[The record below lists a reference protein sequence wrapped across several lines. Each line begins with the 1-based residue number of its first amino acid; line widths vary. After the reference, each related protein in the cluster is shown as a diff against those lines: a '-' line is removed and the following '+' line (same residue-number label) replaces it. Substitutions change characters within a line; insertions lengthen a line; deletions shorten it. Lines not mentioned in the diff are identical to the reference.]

1 MNFKLNNHKAQIEIT
16 DGDNHLTID
25 FLSAPLD
32 YLIEVNDTQ
41 ASFYAKKNV
50 KCHSYISDGSFS
62 ALIKKDSARNVSL
75 TLKVKFDIVLEAAED
90 KFMFGLNESNY
101 CIYFEGCLYSLDD
114 LDNLSLIV
122 RTESASIKIKKITED
137 FTEQNVR
144 AFSLADP
151 LSIDQTS
158 IMPEFSIA
166 TFDDFNFTM
175 PRLIRHGIP
184 VISTVPAMID
194 DNSSQAEV
202 DYYNQGLGPTS
213 KKIYVRIICNSILES
228 LSYLEESPNLQ
239 LKVYL
244 PNGLDTVKSASYQPM
259 YFLSSDATNKISIYY
274 STFDFYT
281 QGTYNN
287 IDYVDGFMY
296 FDVQAPLTVQK
307 YMPIQFDFSV

>member
-1 MNFKLNNHKAQIEIT
+1 MNFKLNNHQAQIEIT
-16 DGDNHLTID
+16 EGNNKLFLD

-32 YLIEVNDTQ
+32 YLIAEDDSNISLF
-41 ASFYAKKNV
+41 ARKNV
-50 KCHSYISDGSFS
+50 KCISFIKDESFF
-62 ALIKKDSARNVSL
+62 AIFKKDSAHKISL
-75 TLKVKFDIVLEAAED
+75 TLKINFDILIEAAQD
-90 KFMFGLNESNY
+90 KFLFGVGDTNY
-101 CIYFEGCLYSLDD
+101 CIDFDGCIYVLDD
-114 LDNLSLIV
+114 SNNLSLTLNID
-122 RTESASIKIKKITED
+122 SASINIKKISND
-137 FTEQNVR
+137 FTEQNVKIM
-144 AFSLADP
+144 SLSDP
-151 LSIDQTS
+151 FLIDQTS

-184 VISTVPAMID
+184 VISTVPSMIT
-194 DNSSQAEV
+194 NTSSQADV

-213 KKIYVRIICNSILES
+213 KKIYLRIICNSILES

-244 PNGLDTVKSASYQPM
+244 PNGLDTVKAATYQPM
-259 YFLSSDATNKISIYY
+259 YFLSSDATNNISIYY

-296 FDVQAPLTVQK
+296 FDVQVPLTVQK
-307 YMPIQFDFSV
+307 YMPIQFDFTV

>member
-1 MNFKLNNHKAQIEIT
+1 MNFTLNNHKAQIEIS
-16 DGDNHLTID
+16 DGNNQLIID

-32 YLIEVNDTQ
+32 YLIEQNDNQ
-41 ASFYAKKNV
+41 VSFYAKKNV
-50 KCHSYISDGSFS
+50 KCFSFLS
-62 ALIKKDSARNVSL
+62 EDYFFTLIKKESARNISL
-75 TLKVKFDIVLEAAED
+75 TIKINFDIVLEAAED
-90 KFMFGLNESNY
+90 KFMFGVGESNY
-101 CIYFEGCLYSLDD
+101 CIYFDGCLYSLDD
-114 LDNLSLIV
+114 LGNLSLNI
-122 RTESASIKIKKITED
+122 RSESASIKVKNLGID
-137 FTEQNVR
+137 FTEQN
-144 AFSLADP
+144 FKSLSVANP
-151 LSIDQTS
+151 LFIDQTS

-166 TFDDFNFTM
+166 TFDDFNFLM

-184 VISTVPAMID
+184 VISTVPSMID
-194 DNSSQAEV
+194 DNSSQADV
-202 DYYNQGLGPTS
+202 DYYNQGLGPSS

-244 PNGLDTVKSASYQPM
+244 PNGLDTVKSATYQPM

-307 YMPIQFDFSV
+307 YMPIQLDFTV